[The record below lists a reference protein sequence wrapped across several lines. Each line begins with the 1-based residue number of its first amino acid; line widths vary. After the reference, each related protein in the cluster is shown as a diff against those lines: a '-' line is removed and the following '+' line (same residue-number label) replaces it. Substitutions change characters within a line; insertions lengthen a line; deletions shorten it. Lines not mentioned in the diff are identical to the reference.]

1 MIDLELIRTDLAGVR
16 ANLERR
22 QRPEYLEL
30 LELVHQ
36 SDATW
41 RALRQDADALRRT
54 RNELSRRIAERRKQG
69 QASPELDREA
79 KELPEKMRAIEE
91 KEAALLAERDVALKR
106 LPNLL
111 DPSVPFGQDDHDN
124 VTVATWGDPAKDPG
138 HRKSHVE
145 LLEELGMAEF
155 ERAHRASGAGFYY
168 LKGPVVL
175 LDLALQRFALD
186 LLTERGFTPVEP
198 PFMLRR
204 APYEGVTDLA
214 DFENV
219 MYHIDGEDL
228 YLIATSEHPLAALYQ
243 GEILDEEDLPIRL
256 AGISMNFRK
265 EIGGH
270 GVDQKGIFRTHQF
283 AKVEQ
288 FVFCRPEDSPQIHE
302 EIRTNAEEVFRR
314 LEVPYRVVNVCT
326 GDLGT
331 VASKKYDIEAWF
343 PRQQAFREVVSCS
356 NCTDY
361 QARRLGIRLGKA
373 GRPGKIVPHTLNST
387 AIATSRGL
395 AVILE
400 QYQRPDGS
408 IEVPKVLRSYLGG
421 TSSITREGLN

>member
-54 RNELSRRIAERRKQG
+54 RNELSRRIAERRTQG

-111 DPSVPFGQDDHDN
+111 DPSVPFGKDDHDN
-124 VTVATWGDPAKDPG
+124 VTVATWGDPVKDPG

-219 MYHIDGEDL
+219 MYHIEGEDL

-243 GEILDEEDLPIRL
+243 GEILDD

-314 LEVPYRVVNVCT
+314 LGVPYRVVNP
-326 GDLGT
+326 
-331 VASKKYDIEAWF
+331 
-343 PRQQAFREVVSCS
+343 PRKGGPTRKDRSAHPQLDRRRHLPR
-356 NCTDY
+356 
-361 QARRLGIRLGKA
+361 ARRD
-373 GRPGKIVPHTLNST
+373 P
-387 AIATSRGL
+387 
-395 AVILE
+395 
-400 QYQRPDGS
+400 
-408 IEVPKVLRSYLGG
+408 
-421 TSSITREGLN
+421 